1 MPILLNETVPNH
13 PDMNKITIGSSCYG
27 RMLQTIKFNNFN
39 LLYVILIAVFLM
51 LCSCATKDKY
61 DAMQK
66 ALSDF
71 VKDKDANIGIA
82 VIIDGNDT
90 VAVNG
95 NKDFPMLSVYKFP
108 IAMAFAEKCRQNNL
122 SSDFPM
128 AILPEDLHADTY
140 SPMTEK
146 IVASGKVFTDTLR
159 MPAIELL
166 GYMLQQSDNNAS
178 DIVLHY
184 VNGPENVERYLRGI
198 GINDVNVRS
207 SEAEMHADNSL
218 CYTNSATPIG
228 MASLMDK
235 FCSESDDSI
244 SIDIKRLMQT
254 CGTGKNRLPKPIKNA
269 VIGHKTGTGFVLPGG
284 RLMAVNDAGYVC
296 LPDGH
301 RYSIAVFIEN
311 SGLDMPQ
318 TEDLIAQISNI
329 VLTLL

>member
-1 MPILLNETVPNH
+1 
-13 PDMNKITIGSSCYG
+13 MNKIRVTSTYNG
-27 RMLQTIKFNNFN
+27 RILQAVGTRRFNALHI
-39 LLYVILIAVFLM
+39 LLITVFLM
-51 LCSCATKDKY
+51 LGSCAPKDKY
-61 DAMQK
+61 DTMRK
-66 ALSDF
+66 ELSVF
-71 VKDKDANIGIA
+71 IEGKDANIGVA

-95 NKDFPMLSVYKFP
+95 NKEFPMLSVYKFP
-108 IAMAFAEKCRQNNL
+108 IALAFAEHCRQNNL
-122 SSDFPM
+122 SSDFPI

-146 IVASGKVFTDTLR
+146 ILASGKVVTDTLR

-178 DIVLHY
+178 DIVLRY
-184 VNGPENVERYLRGI
+184 VNGPEYVERYLHGI

-218 CYTNSATPIG
+218 CYANSATPIG

-235 FCSESDDSI
+235 FCSEFDDSI
-244 SIDIKRLMQT
+244 SVDIKRLMQT
-254 CGTGKNRLPKPIKNA
+254 CETGKNRLPKPIKNA
-269 VIGHKTGTGFVLPGG
+269 VIGHKTGTGFVLPSG

-296 LPDGH
+296 MPDGH
-301 RYSIAVFIEN
+301 HYSIAVFIEN

-318 TEDLIAQISNI
+318 TEDLIAQISKI
-329 VLTLL
+329 VLTHL